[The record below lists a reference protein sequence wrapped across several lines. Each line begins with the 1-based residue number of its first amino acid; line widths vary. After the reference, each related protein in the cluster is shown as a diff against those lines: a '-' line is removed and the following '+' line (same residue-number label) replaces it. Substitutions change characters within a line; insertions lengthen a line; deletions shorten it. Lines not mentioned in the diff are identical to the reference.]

1 MGRNQSSPQGCS
13 GASPKQVPDLPDFEV
28 IRRVSEGLNSDDP
41 SLTRFEVAEFRV
53 AKRRQPI
60 AAGVSP
66 QKKDRNNS
74 SREAATAI
82 ISAAAASR
90 LTCLF
95 SYCFRGLTPTAM
107 CCRRY
112 AAEVCNF
119 RTNASG
125 YQWGISGDK
134 WEVISNTFLASD
146 DPFNNDPPG
155 FCRTQ
160 RKPIASDKKLNG
172 ITERSATQMLNFL
185 AVGQPHFHETNRDG
199 ILATDVEYAGF
210 LTLIQ

>member
-1 MGRNQSSPQGCS
+1 MCYERPQLWYGCADEEYAAYKAGKCCGS
-13 GASPKQVPDLPDFEV
+13 DEHGEQHWRQGQQQGLVADVNAERSKTK
-28 IRRVSEGLNSDDP
+28 VSESDCMFLHVGL
-41 SLTRFEVAEFRV
+41 L
-53 AKRRQPI
+53 I
-60 AAGVSP
+60 AAYQIGIA
-66 QKKDRNNS
+66 R
-74 SREAATAI
+74 
-82 ISAAAASR
+82 
-90 LTCLF
+90 LF
-95 SYCFRGLTPTAM
+95 S
-107 CCRRY
+107 
-112 AAEVCNF
+112 
-119 RTNASG
+119 
-125 YQWGISGDK
+125 
-134 WEVISNTFLASD
+134 SD